1 MNLRTKYKII
11 MESGKIFEYNIKRD
25 LEGTYCEERKLIN
38 PPQNFDQ
45 EQDLVRA
52 VLILRI

>member
-1 MNLRTKYKII
+1 